1 MDVIN
6 AKSDVAQVIQVTSS
20 KVKLW
25 TQVVIQGVQVV
36 AV

>member
-1 MDVIN
+1 MDSN
-6 AKSDVAQVIQVTSS
+6 KCKSDVAQVIQVTSS

-25 TQVVIQGVQVV
+25 TQVVIPGSQVV